1 MRRQYM
7 LFSQGMRVSVFAG
20 CFGVAL
26 PLLGVAVTVAPSKME
41 AQVTTAS
48 LSGTVTDP
56 SGALGH
62 G

>member
-56 SGALGH
+56 
-62 G
+62 